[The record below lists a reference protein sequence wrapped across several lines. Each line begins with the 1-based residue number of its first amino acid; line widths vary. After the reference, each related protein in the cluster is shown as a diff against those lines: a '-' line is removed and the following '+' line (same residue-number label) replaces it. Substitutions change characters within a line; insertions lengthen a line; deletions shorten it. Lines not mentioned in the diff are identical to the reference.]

1 MRSTGFKCS
10 YASGFTL
17 CGHASE
23 HSANDST
30 SHKLG
35 VDMVPVKGEFSG
47 PWLFRM
53 EGGGIA
59 RGHGCSRVSFTAGGM
74 ELAVIV
80 LDTLAELAPAKL
92 F

>member
-1 MRSTGFKCS
+1 
-10 YASGFTL
+10 
-17 CGHASE
+17 
-23 HSANDST
+23 
-30 SHKLG
+30 
-35 VDMVPVKGEFSG
+35 MVPVKGEFSG

-59 RGHGCSRVSFTAGGM
+59 RGHGCSRVSFTAGGV